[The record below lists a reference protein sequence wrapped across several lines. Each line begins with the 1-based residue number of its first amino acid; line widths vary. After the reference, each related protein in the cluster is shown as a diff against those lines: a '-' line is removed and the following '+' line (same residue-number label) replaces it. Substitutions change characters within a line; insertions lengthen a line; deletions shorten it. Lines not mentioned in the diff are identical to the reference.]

1 MVRYA
6 VIQTLIIVLA
16 CVSFGGREQAND
28 VNTIKTSFYPDDVTH
43 KKTVAFIRHS
53 QSDITITIVHNSN
66 RYLYQDEC
74 DHGWMLREELLDEL
88 SKSYLYISYMKD
100 SNKIVDIKSDTKVYY
115 TIDDY
120 NAEQTRQI
128 VLGVVAI
135 ALIEIFFLVWVLLYI
150 GLYAPKRGFLRKR
163 KGGGTPPPGL
173 C

>member
-1 MVRYA
+1 
-6 VIQTLIIVLA
+6 
-16 CVSFGGREQAND
+16 
-28 VNTIKTSFYPDDVTH
+28 
-43 KKTVAFIRHS
+43 
-53 QSDITITIVHNSN
+53 
-66 RYLYQDEC
+66 
-74 DHGWMLREELLDEL
+74 
-88 SKSYLYISYMKD
+88 MKD